1 MADRSRESDSELIA
15 AMARGDRA
23 GLSELYDRYAPLLL
37 ATAQRMLGTAVA
49 AEDLVHDVL
58 LEAWRRA
65 DTYDPERGSARTWLL
80 VRLRSRALDRLRRE
94 RRSAAWILEVGK
106 LPVDEE
112 SGDPRR
118 LSEHARVRK
127 TLAAL
132 PPHQQEVL
140 TLAYFGGLSMTEI
153 AEALAIPIGT
163 VKSRTA
169 AALARLRLALNAP
182 AGGDA

>member
-1 MADRSRESDSELIA
+1 MADRSRESDVELIG
-15 AMARGDRA
+15 AMTRGDRGA
-23 GLSELYDRYAPLLL
+23 LSELYDRYASLLL
-37 ATAQRMLGTAVA
+37 ATAQRMLGSTVA
-49 AEDLVHDVL
+49 GEDLVHDVL

-65 DTYDPERGSARTWLL
+65 DSYDPARGTVRTWLL

-94 RRSAAWILEVGK
+94 RRSAAWVLEVAK

-112 SGDPRR
+112 VGDPRR
-118 LSEHARVRK
+118 LSEHAAIRRV
-127 TLAAL
+127 LDDL
-132 PPHQQEVL
+132 PEHHRQVL

-169 AALARLRLALNAP
+169 AALQRLRVALSAP